1 MPQFGL
7 RIRLR
12 AVPLTGQEPET
23 NKLFEMMESNSQLI
37 DSFKECKLKFSY
49 FKIYF
54 EILRQFYCPTS
65 F

>member
-23 NKLFEMMESNSQLI
+23 NKLFELMERNSQLI
-37 DSFKECKLKFSY
+37 DSFKESKLKYFY

-54 EILRQFYCPTS
+54 EILRHF
-65 F
+65 